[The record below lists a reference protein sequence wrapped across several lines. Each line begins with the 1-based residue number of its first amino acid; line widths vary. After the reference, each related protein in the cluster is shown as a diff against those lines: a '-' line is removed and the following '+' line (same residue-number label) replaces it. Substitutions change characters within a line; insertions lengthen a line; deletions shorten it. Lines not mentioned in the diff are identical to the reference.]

1 MPAPQ
6 RVRPLTPPAD
16 EAGPPEGVR
25 APGEEGRAPG
35 EEARPRD
42 EARPSADE
50 ARRPDE
56 AGEAWPSEPS
66 VANEPEPV
74 LPPAV
79 ALSPALAI
87 PFLERGEIEI
97 VGRLV
102 QASNT
107 TLLAAVHGDVPGRGP
122 TVAAAVHKP
131 IRGER
136 PLWDFP
142 DGTLAHREVAAF
154 LVSQASGWDVVPP
167 TVFRESAPAGPGML
181 QLWVDVRDDADVV
194 ELIRAAD
201 PRLRRIVL
209 FDALVNNADRK
220 AGHLLVRADGIIQGV
235 DHGVTFALEPK
246 LRTVLWGWRGT
257 RLADREIKV
266 LALLQRALPRLQDQL
281 ERHLG
286 VDELAATRARLDGIL
301 GATRFPE
308 PHPDWPAVP
317 WPWY

>member
-1 MPAPQ
+1 M
-6 RVRPLTPPAD
+6 T
-16 EAGPPEGVR
+16 G
-25 APGEEGRAPG
+25 
-35 EEARPRD
+35 
-42 EARPSADE
+42 E

-66 VANEPEPV
+66 VSDEAEPD

-79 ALSPALAI
+79 ALTPAVAL
-87 PFLERGEIEI
+87 PFLASGEIEI

-107 TLLAAVHGDVPGRGP
+107 TLMVAVHGEIPARGE
-122 TVAAAVHKP
+122 TVAAAVYKP

-154 LVSQASGWDVVPP
+154 AVSRASGWDVVPP
-167 TVFRESAPAGPGML
+167 TVFREEAPAGPGML
-181 QLWVDVRDDADVV
+181 QLWVEVRDDADVV
-194 ELIRAAD
+194 ELIRGAD
-201 PRLRRIVL
+201 PRLRRIAI
-209 FDALVNNADRK
+209 FDAVVNNADRK
-220 AGHLLVRADGIIQGV
+220 AGHLLVRPDGNIQGV
-235 DHGVTFALEPK
+235 DHGVTFSVDPK

-257 RLADREIKV
+257 KLAPRELEALV
-266 LALLQRALPRLQDQL
+266 LLRQAFASLGPALDPHLAPDEVALTRT
-281 ERHLG
+281 RI
-286 VDELAATRARLDGIL
+286 DELL
-301 GATRFPE
+301 GSGRFPQ

>member
-1 MPAPQ
+1 M
-6 RVRPLTPPAD
+6 T
-16 EAGPPEGVR
+16 
-25 APGEEGRAPG
+25 
-35 EEARPRD
+35 
-42 EARPSADE
+42 
-50 ARRPDE
+50 
-56 AGEAWPSEPS
+56 
-66 VANEPEPV
+66 
-74 LPPAV
+74 LP
-79 ALSPALAI
+79 PALAI
-87 PFLERGEIEI
+87 PFLEHGEIEI

-107 TLLAAVHGDVPGRGP
+107 TLLAAVHGDVPGRGT
-122 TVAAAVHKP
+122 TVAAAVYKP

-142 DGTLAHREVAAF
+142 DGTLAHREVAAY

-167 TVFRESAPAGPGML
+167 TVFRERAPTGPGML
-181 QLWVDVRDDADVV
+181 QLWVDVRDDVDVV

-201 PRLRRIVL
+201 PRLRRIAI

-220 AGHLLVRADGIIQGV
+220 AGHLLARADGIIQGV

-257 RLADREIKV
+257 KLANRESDV
-266 LALLQRALPRLQDQL
+266 LVLLQRTLPGLEGQL
-281 ERHLG
+281 EPHLEA
-286 VDELAATRARLDGIL
+286 DELAAMRARLDDLMRAG
-301 GATRFPE
+301 RFPQ

>member
-1 MPAPQ
+1 VRPAARPGRPPLPAPQ
-6 RVRPLTPPAD
+6 RVRPLTPPGD
-16 EAGPPEGVR
+16 
-25 APGEEGRAPG
+25 
-35 EEARPRD
+35 D
-42 EARPSADE
+42 T
-50 ARRPDE
+50 RRPDE

-66 VANEPEPV
+66 VPDEPEPA

-79 ALSPALAI
+79 ALSSALAI
-87 PFLERGEIEI
+87 PFLAHGEIEI

-107 TLLAAVHGDVPGRGP
+107 TLLAAVHGDVAGRGA
-122 TVAAAVHKP
+122 TVAAAVYKP

-167 TVFRESAPAGPGML
+167 TVFRETAPAGPGML

-201 PRLRRIVL
+201 PRLRRIAL

-220 AGHLLVRADGIIQGV
+220 AGHLLVRAEGIIQGV

-257 RLADREIKV
+257 KLANREINV
-266 LALLQRALPRLQDQL
+266 LLLLQRALPRLGGQL
-281 ERHLG
+281 EPHLG
-286 VDELAATRARLDGIL
+286 ADELAATRARLDDLMRAG
-301 GATRFPE
+301 RFPQ

>member
-1 MPAPQ
+1 
-6 RVRPLTPPAD
+6 VTAD
-16 EAGPPEGVR
+16 
-25 APGEEGRAPG
+25 
-35 EEARPRD
+35 D
-42 EARPSADE
+42 
-50 ARRPDE
+50 RRPDE

-66 VANEPEPV
+66 VPEEAAEPV

-79 ALSPALAI
+79 ALASAVAV
-87 PFLERGEIEI
+87 PFLEAGEIEI

-107 TLLAAVHGDVPGRGP
+107 TLLVAVHGDVPDRGAV
-122 TVAAAVHKP
+122 VAAAVYKP

-167 TVFRESAPAGPGML
+167 TVFREQAPAGPGML
-181 QLWVDVRDDADVV
+181 QLWIEVRDDADAV

-201 PRLRRIVL
+201 PRLRRIAVY
-209 FDALVNNADRK
+209 DAVVNNADRK
-220 AGHLLVRADGIIQGV
+220 AGHLLVRDDGIIQGV
-235 DHGVTFALEPK
+235 DHGVTFAVEPK

-257 RLADREIKV
+257 KLAPREMES
-266 LALLQRALPRLQDQL
+266 LALLRRALVRLQARL
-281 ERHLG
+281 EAHLAP
-286 VDELAATRARLDGIL
+286 DELAATRERIEELLKDG
-301 GATRFPE
+301 RFPQ

>member
-1 MPAPQ
+1 MT
-6 RVRPLTPPAD
+6 LT
-16 EAGPPEGVR
+16 
-25 APGEEGRAPG
+25 
-35 EEARPRD
+35 
-42 EARPSADE
+42 
-50 ARRPDE
+50 
-56 AGEAWPSEPS
+56 
-66 VANEPEPV
+66 
-74 LPPAV
+74 
-79 ALSPALAI
+79 PALAV
-87 PFLERGEIEI
+87 PFLEHGEIEI

-107 TLLAAVHGDVPGRGP
+107 TLLAAVHGDVPGRGT
-122 TVAAAVHKP
+122 TVAAAVYKP

-181 QLWVDVRDDADVV
+181 QLWVDVRDDVDVI

-201 PRLRRIVL
+201 PRLRRIAL

-220 AGHLLVRADGIIQGV
+220 AGHLLVRADGIVQGV

-257 RLADREIKV
+257 KLASREINV
-266 LALLQRALPRLQDQL
+266 LLLLQRALPGLEKQL
-281 ERHLG
+281 EPHLG
-286 VDELAATRARLDGIL
+286 VSELAATRARLDDLMRG
-301 GATRFPE
+301 GRFPQ

>member
-1 MPAPQ
+1 M
-6 RVRPLTPPAD
+6 
-16 EAGPPEGVR
+16 
-25 APGEEGRAPG
+25 
-35 EEARPRD
+35 
-42 EARPSADE
+42 
-50 ARRPDE
+50 
-56 AGEAWPSEPS
+56 
-66 VANEPEPV
+66 

-87 PFLERGEIEI
+87 PFLETGEIEI

-107 TLLAAVHGDVPGRGP
+107 TLLVAVHGDVPGRGE
-122 TVAAAVHKP
+122 TVAAAVYKP

-154 LVSQASGWDVVPP
+154 IVSQASGWDVVPP
-167 TVFRESAPAGPGML
+167 TVFRESAPVGPGML
-181 QLWVDVRDDADVV
+181 QLWIDVRDDADVV

-201 PRLRRIVL
+201 PRLRRMAL

-235 DHGVTFALEPK
+235 DHGVTFAVEPK

-257 RLADREIKV
+257 KLADRELNV
-266 LALLQRALPRLQDQL
+266 LALLRRAFPGLEAQL
-281 ERHLG
+281 EPHLG
-286 VDELAATRARLDGIL
+286 ADELAATRARLDDLLRAG
-301 GATRFPE
+301 RFPE